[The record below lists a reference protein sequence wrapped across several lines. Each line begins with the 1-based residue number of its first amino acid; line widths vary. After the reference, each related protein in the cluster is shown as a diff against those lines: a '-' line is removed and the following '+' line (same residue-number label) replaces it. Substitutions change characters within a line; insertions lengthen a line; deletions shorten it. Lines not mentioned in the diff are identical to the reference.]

1 MDKDNEEIL
10 APPEEKTIVSDLT
23 VTDELIT
30 LQDFCHQQ
38 EVEDGIY
45 LMVWSLERKLR
56 NMHLTVTDKVFL
68 LSTHSV

>member
-1 MDKDNEEIL
+1 MDNDNEEIL

>member
-30 LQDFCHQQ
+30 LQDFCH
-38 EVEDGIY
+38 
-45 LMVWSLERKLR
+45 
-56 NMHLTVTDKVFL
+56 
-68 LSTHSV
+68 